1 MTTGFYSRLAG
12 FVYRRRWAV
21 LIAYCLVSVLLGWLG
36 SGIRLKADLSDLL
49 PAGTAS
55 GDDLRFFLQRFGTT
69 DALFFTVT
77 LENAG
82 DDDEDRLEEAA
93 LLLAAEL
100 KRTGLFRSIR
110 YGFSE
115 EEGIELARGA
125 MTHFPVLIP
134 AEKIDA
140 LRKRVTP
147 EGIREALTR
156 LKSSAG
162 GPLMA
167 GGLKQMAAED
177 PLGLLGFVSSPAGGA
192 GSGPVQIDPGSG
204 LLLSPDGRTLLM
216 LTMPVKPPQDAPFS
230 RELLA
235 TAETIEQRVAA
246 QTPGIRFD
254 HAGGYL
260 FAVQDEARIK
270 HDIMWTAGISMGA
283 ILILFTLVLRRVGLL
298 LALMVPLA
306 LSTLWTLGIAVI
318 YPGHLNIVTVA
329 FAAILLGMGDDSLT
343 HLYLRFREE
352 AVEGVQRSAAL
363 TAALV
368 STGPSIL
375 VATLT
380 SGLAFAALTFV
391 KFRGLSELGIIA
403 AIGLMSLL
411 VSVLLLFPALLAMG
425 PARITAREG
434 RATLT
439 VPMGAFIAFHHWA
452 MRRRTLVL
460 TLTAILTVAAGLACT
475 RLQFSSDLTQ
485 LRGDDPAK
493 EHLMKVLA
501 PFGGMPDA
509 IYLLSDAAT
518 PEDALLGAEK
528 LAPVCETLQDE
539 GLITGFTSVT
549 SWLPSHATQT
559 MRFEKVSSIDWP
571 SVASSTRAM
580 MDEMEINSVYFDPFF
595 TRLDG
600 YADWEKVR
608 IDPAPEGSSASELGP
623 GLSGTATATTLYPAA
638 GVAPSRVVARA
649 REIGGQTVFR
659 AASVGLVLED
669 LTAVIENDFFRASL
683 LSLGAVLLTATIAFR
698 TMSRLMLVG
707 LPVLIGCLVMLGGLA
722 VLGIPIN
729 LMNLVATPL
738 VFGLGI
744 DFGVYIVNRH
754 EEEGRADIPHVLRH
768 TGGAILLTGLTTLS
782 GFGSLLSADFAGLA
796 SMGWV
801 AVLGIGGCLLT
812 SLLILPLLLPK
823 PVVTSP
829 ASGTRE

>member
-21 LIAYCLVSVLLGWLG
+21 LVTYFLVSVLLGWLG

-55 GDDLRFFLQRFGTT
+55 GDDLRFFLERFGTT

-77 LENAG
+77 LEDEG

-93 LLLAAEL
+93 SLLAAGL

-115 EEGIELARGA
+115 EEGIELARSA
-125 MTHFPVLIP
+125 MTHFPVLMP
-134 AEKIDA
+134 SEKIDA
-140 LRKRVTP
+140 LRKRVTT

-162 GPLMA
+162 GLLMVGA
-167 GGLKQMAAED
+167 LKKVAAED
-177 PLGLLGFVSSPAGGA
+177 PLGLLDLVSSPAGGA
-192 GSGPVQIDPGSG
+192 GGPVQIDPGSG

-216 LTMPVKPPQDAPFS
+216 LTMPVKPPQNAPFS

-235 TAETIEQRVAA
+235 AVEKIEQRVAA
-246 QTPGIRFD
+246 DTPGIRFD

-260 FAVQDEARIK
+260 FAVQDESRIK
-270 HDIMWTAGISMGA
+270 HDIIWTTGISMSA
-283 ILILFTLVLRRVGLL
+283 ILILFMVVLRRAGLL
-298 LALMVPLA
+298 LALTVPLA

-318 YPGHLNIVTVA
+318 YPGHLNLVTVA

-352 AVEGVQRSAAL
+352 AVEGVKRSSAL
-363 TAALV
+363 AAALV
-368 STGPSIL
+368 STGPSIV

-380 SGLAFAALTFV
+380 SGLAFASLTFV

-411 VSVLLLFPALLAMG
+411 VSVLLLFPALLALG
-425 PARITAREG
+425 SARISAREG
-434 RATLT
+434 RPSLT

-452 MRRRTLVL
+452 MRRRGLVL
-460 TLTAILTVAAGLACT
+460 TATAILTVAAGLACT
-475 RLQFSSDLTQ
+475 RLQFSSDLAQ

-493 EHLMKVLA
+493 DHLMKVLA

-509 IYLLSDAAT
+509 VYLLSDAAT
-518 PEDALLGAEK
+518 PEDALRGAET
-528 LAPVCETLQDE
+528 LAPLCATLQDE
-539 GLITGFTSVT
+539 GLITGFTSVA
-549 SWLPSHATQT
+549 SWLPSHATQRA
-559 MRFEKVSSIDWP
+559 RFEQVAAINWP
-571 SVASSTRAM
+571 RVASVTRAT
-580 MDEMEINSVYFDPFF
+580 MDGMEINSVYFDPFF
-595 TRLDG
+595 TRLNDF
-600 YADWEKVR
+600 ANWERVR
-608 IDPAPEGSSASELGP
+608 IDPPAEGSGPSELGP
-623 GLSGTATATTLYPAA
+623 GLSGTATATTLYPAP
-638 GVAPSRVVARA
+638 GVPPSRIVARA
-649 REIGGQTVFR
+649 REIGGQTGFR
-659 AASVGLVLED
+659 AASIGLVLGD

-683 LSLGAVLLTATIAFR
+683 LALGAVLLTAIIAFR
-698 TMSRLMLVG
+698 TLTRLVLVG
-707 LPVLIGCLVMLGGLA
+707 LPVLIGCLLMLGGLA
-722 VLGIPIN
+722 VLGVPIN

-744 DFGVYIVNRH
+744 HFGVYIVNRH

-782 GFGSLLSADFAGLA
+782 GFGSLLAAQFAGLR

-801 AVLGIGGCLLT
+801 AVLGIGGCLLS